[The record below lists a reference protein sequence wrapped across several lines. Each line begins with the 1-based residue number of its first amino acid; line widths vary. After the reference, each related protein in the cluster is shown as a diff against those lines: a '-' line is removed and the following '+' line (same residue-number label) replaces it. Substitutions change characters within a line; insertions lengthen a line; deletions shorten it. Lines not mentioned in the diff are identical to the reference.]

1 MLISAA
7 RSHTHPRWGERVLGM
22 QPTWAQRH
30 PAHAAASLL
39 AHSTTLSSATRG
51 NEQRGRGRGWT
62 GHEGM
67 RYAPCVSCRRSRGE
81 VETCMTL
88 LKGDGESVY
97 GAVCALCFA
106 LWLPGGCKRLCWG
119 RGCLAPCCE
128 RGKRVRFVPL
138 AAPGPVFL
146 LPQHSGCLMPGAS
159 FLLGN
164 PARARRIQTPAPA
177 LLREQAALQPR
188 LDGLGPCRH
197 AAGQDTAP
205 ELSGAVKT
213 RKSCG
218 CQAFSSGFGCGA
230 VLLLCLG
237 CSKV

>member
-39 AHSTTLSSATRG
+39 AHSTTLSSSPQG
-51 NEQRGRGRGWT
+51 NKQRGRGRGWT

-88 LKGDGESVY
+88 RKGDGESVY

-138 AAPGPVFL
+138 AAPGPAFL
-146 LPQHSGCLMPGAS
+146 LPPARWLFDAGSIFPARKPSPCSPHSNPGAS
-159 FLLGN
+159 S
-164 PARARRIQTPAPA
+164 PAGAGSSPAT
-177 LLREQAALQPR
+177 
-188 LDGLGPCRH
+188 
-197 AAGQDTAP
+197 AGWA
-205 ELSGAVKT
+205 GAVPP
-213 RKSCG
+213 RSRAG
-218 CQAFSSGFGCGA
+218 HGPGA
-230 VLLLCLG
+230 QRC
-237 CSKV
+237 C